1 MMKQGESGD
10 LHVDVS
16 GSAKVLWNCKGEIVW
31 QVRGDAVKVSIS
43 EVRVTGTVVL
53 SG

>member
-1 MMKQGESGD
+1 MMKQGQSGVFN
-10 LHVDVS
+10 VDVS

-31 QVRGDAVKVSIS
+31 QVKGDAVKVSIS
-43 EVRVTGTVVL
+43 EVGVTGMVVL